1 MEKGK
6 ASRTRLLLG
15 SVLVVATSIA
25 TLSLASAPA
34 QAYEAGCIVQ
44 SSSGEIERVPVGNEW
59 YDGAYT
65 VVVENGKVYH
75 RHKIYR
81 CGENL
86 LWQDTGRYFDLEVE
100 VIGCCPGVA
109 TVGNP
114 SCPDS
119 EDVRESPPG
128 PV

>member
-34 QAYEAGCIVQ
+34 QAYEGGCIVQ

-65 VVVENGKVYH
+65 VVVQDGKVYH

-100 VIGCCPGVA
+100 VIGCCPG
-109 TVGNP
+109 GG
-114 SCPDS
+114 DG
-119 EDVRESPPG
+119 REPILP
-128 PV
+128 